1 MIARN
6 NEDTVVLFLFSV
18 SEMDTLETNNNT
30 ESCINP
36 VVGYSVPNEEPFIA
50 TDTLQDVTES
60 SDVNV
65 SGLWI
70 FLFPLPCKYM
80 HAVKGSCNEF
90 FL

>member
-6 NEDTVVLFLFSV
+6 NEDTVVLLLFSV

-36 VVGYSVPNEEPFIA
+36 VVGYSIPNEQPFRA
-50 TDTLQDVTES
+50 ANTLQNVTES
-60 SDVNV
+60 SNVNV

-80 HAVKGSCNEF
+80 YAVKGSCNEF

>member
-1 MIARN
+1 MIASN
-6 NEDTVVLFLFSV
+6 DEDAVALFLFSV

-36 VVGYSVPNEEPFIA
+36 VVGYNIPNEEPFIVA
-50 TDTLQDVTES
+50 TTLEDVTES

-70 FLFPLPCKYM
+70 FLFPLPRK
-80 HAVKGSCNEF
+80 
-90 FL
+90 